1 MGFLAA
7 AIPIA
12 TSVLGALSQDDKK
25 QQPQQVMAPPP
36 TLGQV
41 FAQQWQQNNQ
51 PRTHTNPFGGTGG
64 QF

>member
-1 MGFLAA
+1 MGFMAA
-7 AIPIA
+7 AIPLV
-12 TSVLGALSQDDKK
+12 TSVLGAMSKQDEKPQ
-25 QQPQQVMAPPP
+25 QQPMAPPP